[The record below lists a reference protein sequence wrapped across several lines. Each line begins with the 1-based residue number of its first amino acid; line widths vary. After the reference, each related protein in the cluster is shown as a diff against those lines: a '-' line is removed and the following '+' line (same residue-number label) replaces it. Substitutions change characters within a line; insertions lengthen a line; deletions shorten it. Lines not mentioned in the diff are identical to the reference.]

1 MNVLV
6 EFKWS
11 KERSCSALWRRKWN
25 FGFH

>member
-11 KERSCSALWRRKWN
+11 KARFCSALWRRKWN